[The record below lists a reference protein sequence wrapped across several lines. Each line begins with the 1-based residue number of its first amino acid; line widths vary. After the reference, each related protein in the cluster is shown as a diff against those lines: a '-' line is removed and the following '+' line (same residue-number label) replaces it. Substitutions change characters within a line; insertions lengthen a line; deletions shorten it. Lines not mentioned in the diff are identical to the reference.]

1 MGDIS
6 VSRQM
11 MTELTSRGTQGLIQQ
26 ILADGTVNKDDTKA
40 IERLHQKLEGLV
52 QDDDDRLLLDA
63 LNPNGWY
70 GTSQATVQ
78 QNLESLAKLQAKI
91 GSHDLDPNN
100 VNFDELTQGLEIIT
114 EQQDVMGYITFG
126 MSGPTVTSR
135 RLTLD
140 APPPAALPP
149 ASDDSS
155 ATPAVGISF
164 PDNPAQ
170 NVSVPTDTSATVTD
184 NTSAEVTTPENIS
197 LPNGVQTPP
206 ESTDIPSESAQTPA
220 VAVEESAPAE
230 TPPTLGSERQAALKH
245 TADQLN
251 QAADALDKLD
261 PQVHKSD
268 IRRLRALATE
278 IQSAKLTPERQKA
291 VLHEAQ
297 QKLDAVKQEG
307 STPVVKEFIKKHRAE
322 LEQAGYPSELLD
334 QPELM
339 SDLLLGKGAMGN
351 LQSLQFYDNLFNTA
365 QGIMSFLGLG
375 TLASKLNAPT
385 NAALTPPIAEINI
398 DELNLNSLGA
408 GRRALLDDPMS
419 GTGLSMG
426 GLRMPKLTAPTLQ
439 APLPPASIQQE
450 MIQAVTRGDS
460 AAVEAL
466 FNGERALTFQS
477 MNREEVLKLTQ
488 TIQRQPELG
497 QLVRDTLSHRSSW
510 STLGNA
516 DPSVA
521 GIPALD
527 DLRTQLRASQTA
539 LSNVDSAINSASERI
554 QQDQDTIRQL
564 ELAASRIQN
573 MSSVAQTSD
582 STRQDL
588 KKQAEALKNAARDLK
603 AGKTWEIPPSG
614 LIAEAMSKDNS
625 IPLDTRLLNQAGQH
639 VLQGRL
645 EQVDYDFSKLD
656 ASEQKPILELL
667 GMVGP
672 KATPAEVDE
681 QLQFLKSLDA
691 GKSDHNV
698 SKQFVSSVL
707 QNNMN
712 LRETG
717 LSYQIQ
723 AETSQ
728 SNYKSGT
735 LAQALEDPQVQKFL
749 TSTLKL
755 TAAPTREDIEKL
767 PLAER
772 KNLLEHL
779 RKAENGDSRGVLYNE
794 AMASLQGQVRAFN
807 QSESVVNDIMG
818 DLDSKAS
825 QVRAQLATIDG
836 RANLNPGEKTA
847 LKGVYESI
855 LSTLSERPVNYE
867 KVGQQMSQ
875 FNRLNAMID
884 FAPPASLAQYVG
896 NLQVQAQGHQEIKE
910 TQALVDNGIIT
921 KAEGDERIMIS
932 GEKVDESR
940 TANDRLLHESVPAD
954 VAADIIKKDD
964 EFQAAFD
971 VDPYPTTT
979 DKPDETDEERLTRY
993 KVDAENNQAF
1003 TAKLFEYADFGTKN
1017 PGFFEKTREDR
1028 KFLSNTLE
1036 QFTERLQQL
1045 KTYSPQ
1051 AFSKLTLPS
1060 SNEIAER
1067 AQKLSAKLGAESE
1080 AAIQKAELASEQ
1092 ELAPRA
1098 ESQDVLELIRSFA
1111 DILENQRMAR
1121 VEGETQERI
1130 HQAFASLVEY
1140 IHKLRQET
1148 ADKYHN
1154 AQLDKLSLQGTHQ
1167 QAENIQVQGLNALA
1181 RSGQTS
1187 GQALSGLGISSEALG
1202 AGHNRAAQERLDTL
1216 NEAVAATNNPDL
1228 QAIVARL
1235 QPLI

>member
-11 MTELTSRGTQGLIQQ
+11 MIELTSRGTQGLIQQ
-26 ILADGTVNKDDTKA
+26 ILADGTVNTEDTKA

-70 GTSQATVQ
+70 GTSAATVQ

-91 GSHDLDPNN
+91 SSHELDPNN
-100 VNFDELTQGLEIIT
+100 VNFDELTQDLNIIT

-140 APPPAALPP
+140 APPPTSLPH
-149 ASDDSS
+149 ASDDDA

-164 PDNPAQ
+164 PDNLSHTELD
-170 NVSVPTDTSATVTD
+170 NTETSAV
-184 NTSAEVTTPENIS
+184 AHPALEN
-197 LPNGVQTPP
+197 
-206 ESTDIPSESAQTPA
+206 TPA
-220 VAVEESAPAE
+220 VEGIPPENETQSTSQTTTVTTTESAPAE
-230 TPPTLGSERQAALKH
+230 TAPTLGSERQAALKH
-245 TADQLN
+245 TAAQLN
-251 QAADALDKLD
+251 QAADALEKLD
-261 PQVHKSD
+261 PQIHKSD
-268 IRRLRALATE
+268 IRRLRSLATE
-278 IQSAKLTPERQKA
+278 IQSTKLTPERQKSL
-291 VLHEAQ
+291 LHEAQ

-307 STPVVKEFIKKHRAE
+307 SIPVVKEFIKQHRAE

-339 SDLLLGKGAMGN
+339 SDVLLGKGAMGN

-375 TLASKLNAPT
+375 AFTTALNAPT
-385 NAALTPPIAEINI
+385 NAALTPPVT
-398 DELNLNSLGA
+398 ELNVDTDLSLNTLGA
-408 GRRALLDDPMS
+408 GRKALLDDPMS
-419 GTGLSMG
+419 GTGLSLG

-439 APLPPASIQQE
+439 SPLPPASLQQE

-466 FNGERALTFQS
+466 FNGERALAFQS
-477 MNREEVLKLTQ
+477 MNREQVLNLTQ

-497 QLVRDTLSHRSSW
+497 QLVRDTLNHRGSW
-510 STLGNA
+510 TNLGKS

-539 LSNVDSAINSASERI
+539 LSNVDSAISSANERI

-573 MSSVAQTSD
+573 MSNVAQTSD

-625 IPLDTRLLNQAGQH
+625 LPLDTRLLNQAGQH

-667 GMVGP
+667 GMVSP
-672 KATPAEVDE
+672 EASPEEVNS
-681 QLQFLKSLDA
+681 QLDFLKSLDA
-691 GKSDHNV
+691 GKSDHSI

-707 QNNMN
+707 QNNMD

-717 LSYQIQ
+717 LSYQLQ
-723 AETSQ
+723 AEASQ

-735 LAQALEDPQVQKFL
+735 LTQALEDPQVQTFL
-749 TSTLKL
+749 KSTLKL
-755 TAAPTREDIEKL
+755 TTAPTREDLEKL

-772 KNLLEHL
+772 QNLLEHL
-779 RKAENGDSRGVLYNE
+779 RKAENGDSRGVLFND
-794 AMASLQGQVRAFN
+794 AMASLQNQVTAFN
-807 QSESVVNDIMG
+807 QSESVVKSIMG
-818 DLDSKAS
+818 DLDNKTS
-825 QVRAQLATIDG
+825 QVQARLAAIDS
-836 RANLNPGEKTA
+836 RTDLKPEEKTA
-847 LKGVYESI
+847 LKGVYETI

-867 KVGQQMSQ
+867 KVGQQMAQ

-884 FAPPASLAQYVG
+884 YAPPEALAQYIG
-896 NLQVQAQGHQEIKE
+896 NLKTQAAGHATILE
-910 TQALVDNGIIT
+910 TQALIESGELSQ
-921 KAEGDERIMIS
+921 AEGDKKILLA
-932 GEKVDESR
+932 GGQVDASL
-940 TANDRLLHESVPAD
+940 TANDQLFNEHVPRE
-954 VAADIIKKDD
+954 AAAPILQEEKDF
-964 EFQAAFD
+964 EAAFAI
-971 VDPYPTTT
+971 DPYPIST
-979 DKPDETDEERLTRY
+979 DKPNETDEQRLERY
-993 KVDAENNQAF
+993 KVDAANNQEF
-1003 TAKLFEYADFGTKN
+1003 TRKIVEYADLGLKN
-1017 PGFFEKTREDR
+1017 PSFFEKTREDR

-1036 QFTERLQQL
+1036 KFTERLQQL
-1045 KTYSPQ
+1045 KAYDPQ
-1051 AFSKLTLPS
+1051 AFNKLAIPS
-1060 SNEIAER
+1060 TSEVAER
-1067 AQKLSAKLGAESE
+1067 AQKLSAKLSAESE

-1098 ESQDVLELIRSFA
+1098 ESRDVLELIRSFA
-1111 DILENQRMAR
+1111 DILENQRLAR

-1187 GQALSGLGISSEALG
+1187 GQALSGLGVSSEALG
-1202 AGHNRAAQERLDTL
+1202 AGHNRAAQARLDAL
-1216 NEAVAATNNPDL
+1216 NEAVAAADNPEL
-1228 QAIVARL
+1228 QAIVERL
-1235 QPLI
+1235 QPLF